1 MEVAGNLPDIIAIRD
16 SKSPELLFRPA
27 EWPASISGVKDG
39 DSTEHLKSGTADG
52 GHVRLTASPFRGVN
66 PT

>member
-27 EWPASISGVKDG
+27 EWRASISGVKDG
-39 DSTEHLKSGTADG
+39 EFDRIPESETANG
-52 GHVRLTASPFRGVN
+52 GRARLTASPFRGVD